1 MGSAPSTARGRAL
14 VQARK
19 AADDIGSR
27 GARGAEGDIYVHAGD
42 RDRIPRRAVHA
53 RAARP
58 AGSRRTADGAVADRR
73 SRAVRRPARW

>member
-27 GARGAEGDIYVHAGD
+27 GVRGAVHGPHDPPEVAG
-42 RDRIPRRAVHA
+42 RR
-53 RAARP
+53 
-58 AGSRRTADGAVADRR
+58 G
-73 SRAVRRPARW
+73 RRPPVPRGQAPGTRVSSVASGRQAMRTGV

>member
-27 GARGAEGDIYVHAGD
+27 GVRGAVHGPHDPPEVAG
-42 RDRIPRRAVHA
+42 
-53 RAARP
+53 
-58 AGSRRTADGAVADRR
+58 RRTADGAVADRR
-73 SRAVRRPARW
+73 SRGQAPGTRVSSVASGRQAMRTGV

>member
-27 GARGAEGDIYVHAGD
+27 GARGAEGDIYV
-42 RDRIPRRAVHA
+42 
-53 RAARP
+53 
-58 AGSRRTADGAVADRR
+58 
-73 SRAVRRPARW
+73 